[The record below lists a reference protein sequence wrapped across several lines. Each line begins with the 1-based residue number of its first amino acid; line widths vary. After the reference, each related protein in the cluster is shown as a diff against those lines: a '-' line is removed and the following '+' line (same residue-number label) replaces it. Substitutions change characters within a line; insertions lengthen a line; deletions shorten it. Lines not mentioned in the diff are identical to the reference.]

1 MLCVRSGCRHNYVF
15 HEGDESG
22 MGEPEPCMAPGCDCP
37 GFVRQATD
45 QQPKTFRVLPLAMP
59 SPDNILDPNLGL
71 EEFIGQA
78 VGAASMCWENPEGAG
93 AFDSTRAQQIVEE
106 IMRRISEA
114 LR

>member
-45 QQPKTFRVLPLAMP
+45 QQLKDTRTREARAEQDSL
-59 SPDNILDPNLGL
+59 LDPNLPL
-71 EEFIGQA
+71 QEFIGQA
-78 VGAASMCWENPEGAG
+78 VGAASMCWESPERAG
-93 AFDSTRAQQIVEE
+93 VFDSARAQRIVEE
-106 IMRRISEA
+106 TMRRISEA